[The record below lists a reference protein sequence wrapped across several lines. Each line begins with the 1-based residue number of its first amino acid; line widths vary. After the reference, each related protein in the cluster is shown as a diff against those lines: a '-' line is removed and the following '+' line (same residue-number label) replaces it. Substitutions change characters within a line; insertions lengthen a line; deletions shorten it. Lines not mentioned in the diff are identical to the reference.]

1 LTAIIL
7 AGGFGT
13 RLDGVI
19 KNLPKPMAPINKKPF
34 LSYILDQLDSYG
46 FNLVIISVY
55 YKSNFIIDTY
65 GNRYKKLN
73 IEYSI
78 DEEPLG
84 TGGAIKNALK
94 YIKNKNVFIINGDTF
109 FDVNFFE
116 LINIHRKNKND
127 VTIGLKRMKN
137 FDRYGFVK
145 ISQKGQ
151 IISFQEKEFQSEGL
165 IDGGIYVIKKKL
177 FKNEEKMSPFSFTDY
192 IKTNLS
198 FLKVGSKK
206 YETQF
211 IDIGTPEDLKKAN
224 KILS

>member
-1 LTAIIL
+1 MTAIIL

-19 KNLPKPMAPINKKPF
+19 KNLPKPMASINNKPF
-34 LSYILDQLDSYG
+34 LSYILDQLDRYG

-116 LINIHRKNKND
+116 LINIHKKNKND

-137 FDRYGFVK
+137 FDRYGFVE

-177 FKNEEKMSPFSFTDY
+177 FKNEEKLSPFSFTDY

-198 FLKVGSKK
+198 FS
-206 YETQF
+206 
-211 IDIGTPEDLKKAN
+211 
-224 KILS
+224 

>member
-1 LTAIIL
+1 MTAIIL